1 RSSHRTL
8 TAMEAAGPA
17 QDLPEPPYDRYFLRE
32 YARYL
37 GVADEPLIATLDASR
52 PGPDEQPLE
61 LVPFERPPRRWPVWA
76 LVVLSAAAVA
86 TLAVVRVGPDKGQ
99 PAASSVLPVPRSTQA
114 PLHQAPSPSAPVVHG
129 IAAVLRLSDRCWIEA
144 TVDGTV
150 MPGQVFLPG
159 KPLR

>member
-1 RSSHRTL
+1 
-8 TAMEAAGPA
+8 
-17 QDLPEPPYDRYFLRE
+17 
-32 YARYL
+32 
-37 GVADEPLIATLDASR
+37 
-52 PGPDEQPLE
+52 
-61 LVPFERPPRRWPVWA
+61 VPFERPPRRWPVWA

-129 IAAVLRLSDRCWIEA
+129 IAAVLRLSGRCWIEA

-159 KPLR
+159 KPLRLHARHSLQLVLGNAGAVKLTVNGRRET